1 MVRGLHQ
8 LFRRRQEAIAE
19 ARRQRSI
26 ASYWQQQKNLERQ
39 SFGPEAAS
47 DVDQAIK
54 QIDPAQAH
62 RD

>member
-8 LFRRRQEAIAE
+8 LFLRHQEAAAE
-19 ARRQRSI
+19 ARRRRSI
-26 ASYWQQQKNLERQ
+26 ASYWRQQRNLERQ
-39 SFGPEAAS
+39 SIGSEAAP

-54 QIDPAQAH
+54 PIDQGQAQ